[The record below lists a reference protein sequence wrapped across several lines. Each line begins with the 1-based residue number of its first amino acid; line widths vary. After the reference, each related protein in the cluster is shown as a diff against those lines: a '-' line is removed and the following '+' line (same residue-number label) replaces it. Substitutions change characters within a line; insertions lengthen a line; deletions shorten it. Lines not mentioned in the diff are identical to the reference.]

1 MTEATRKKMVY
12 LALVIAVIWGWYN
25 LSGPVKPPRVTAPKT
40 IEPISTAV
48 SPGSSKPGAEV
59 ASIQKLPW
67 GEDPFR
73 PTTIRRPVEIKPIW
87 VVTGI
92 VFNDVS
98 PLAYVNK
105 TPVQPGDTVDDAT
118 VVKIEKRSVTLNYK
132 GTQFEI
138 FLSRG

>member
-12 LALVIAVIWGWYN
+12 LALIVAVIWGWYN

-40 IEPISTAV
+40 IEPISSAV
-48 SPGSSKPGAEV
+48 STGSSKT
-59 ASIQKLPW
+59 SIDITSLQKLPW

-73 PTTIRRPVEIKPIW
+73 PATVRRSVESEPIW
-87 VVTGI
+87 TVTGI
-92 VFNDVS
+92 VFNEVS

-105 TPVQPGDTVDDAT
+105 TPVQAGDTVDDAT

-138 FLSRG
+138 FLSKG